1 MDIAR
6 RMKPAHLGLI
16 LKIAETRQLQLA
28 AQALAI
34 SQPAASRILSE
45 FERTIGSPLFV
56 RHPKGMEL
64 SSAGAAFVRHARVIM
79 GEVETLEHEL
89 RQLQEGA
96 LGEVRVGSVTGP
108 AAGCLT
114 PAIQAVLEE
123 TPDLVITVDVA
134 PSTELIRQLE
144 EGRYDFVLGRIP
156 PTHDSR
162 NFHIHPARTE
172 VVALLVHVTHPLA
185 RHSNVELTDLTGF
198 PWVMQE
204 RGMPIRQAVESA
216 FLAEGV
222 PIPLRVLNSS
232 SLLVALAQ
240 VARGQAIAPMSE
252 EVKELLVHAD
262 IGANVVAVNLRQPI
276 IVPNY
281 FVIRDGSRKL
291 SRAAERLLKEVLER
305 I

>member
-6 RMKPAHLGLI
+6 RIKPAHLALI

-45 FERTIGSPLFV
+45 FEKAIGSPLFV

-89 RQLQEGA
+89 RQLQDGA

-123 TPDLVITVDVA
+123 TPDLEITVDVA

-144 EGRYDFVLGRIP
+144 EGRYDFILGRIP
-156 PTHDSR
+156 PTYNSR
-162 NFHIHPARTE
+162 DFHVHPARTE
-172 VVALLVHVTHPLA
+172 VIALLVHVTHPLA
-185 RHSNVELTDLTGF
+185 RRRNVDLGDLTGF

-204 RGMPIRQAVESA
+204 RGMPIRQAVEAA
-216 FLAEGV
+216 FHADGV
-222 PIPLRVLNSS
+222 PIPPRVLNSS

-240 VARGQAIAPMSE
+240 VARGQAIAPQSE

-276 IVPNY
+276 IVPSY

>member
-6 RMKPAHLGLI
+6 RIKPAHLALI

-28 AQALAI
+28 AQALAM

-45 FERTIGSPLFV
+45 FEKAIGSPLFV

-89 RQLQEGA
+89 RQLQDGA

-123 TPDLVITVDVA
+123 TPDLEITVDVA

-144 EGRYDFVLGRIP
+144 EGRYDFILGRIP
-156 PTHDSR
+156 PTYNSR
-162 NFHIHPARTE
+162 DFHVHPARTE
-172 VVALLVHVTHPLA
+172 VIALLVHVTHPLA
-185 RHSNVELTDLTGF
+185 RRRNVDLGDLTGF

-204 RGMPIRQAVESA
+204 RGMPIRQAVEAA
-216 FLAEGV
+216 FHADGV
-222 PIPLRVLNSS
+222 PIPPRVLNSS

-240 VARGQAIAPMSE
+240 VARGQAIAPQSE

-276 IVPNY
+276 IVPSY